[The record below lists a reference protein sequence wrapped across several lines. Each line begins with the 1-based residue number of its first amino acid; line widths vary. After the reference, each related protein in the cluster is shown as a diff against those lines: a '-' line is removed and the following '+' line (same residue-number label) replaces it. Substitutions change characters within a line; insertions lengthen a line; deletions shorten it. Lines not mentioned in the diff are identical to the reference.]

1 MSKLKRFD
9 ICIGGDFPDKD
20 DHLTCDDGEFADGEV
35 TQELYD
41 ALQYLVD
48 LIFHPSIDA
57 DETLPE
63 LVAAKTALAKARGE
77 S

>member
-20 DHLTCDDGEFADGEV
+20 DQLTCDDGEFADGEV
-35 TQELYD
+35 AQDLYD
-41 ALQYLVD
+41 ALSDVIDIAIEGELYLTFD
-48 LIFHPSIDA
+48 IPALS
-57 DETLPE
+57 E
-63 LVAAKTALAKARGE
+63 LLAKARGE